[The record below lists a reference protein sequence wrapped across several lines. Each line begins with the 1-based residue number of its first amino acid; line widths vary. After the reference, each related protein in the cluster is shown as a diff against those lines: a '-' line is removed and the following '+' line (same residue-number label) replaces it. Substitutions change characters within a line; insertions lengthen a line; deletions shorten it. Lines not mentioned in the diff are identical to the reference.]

1 LLTLAAGLLV
11 TGYVHHRVGDAGT
24 PNPGTLSS
32 SRTVPR
38 AVASAGPVVVSTAPV
53 RGLRLPPKTLAL
65 TFDDGPDPTWT
76 PRLLAV
82 LRRHHVPAT
91 FFVVGARA
99 IEHPELV
106 RAEADSGSEIGL
118 HTFTHADLGRL
129 PQWRRAIE
137 IDLTEH
143 AIARA
148 AGVTARLLR
157 PPYSSTPDAVDDSE
171 WRTLQWAHSRGLVT
185 TLADLDSEDWKRPGV
200 AAILRNSE
208 PVGDSGAVVLMHD
221 GGGKRAQT
229 VAAVDQLIT
238 RLKQRGYRF
247 TTVSAGA
254 GLSEGMTSA
263 STAERLRGRALA
275 AVVKAADWEGWVVAG
290 LLTVAGVLSIARA
303 VLLLAFARR
312 HAGRN
317 RNTVDGE
324 PSETMPV
331 AESVPVSVVIPAY
344 NEAVGIA
351 ATVRSILASERADHE
366 IIVVDDG
373 STDDTARIAE
383 SLGAPQLRVLRQQNA
398 GKAAALQSGIR
409 AARHD
414 IVVLLD
420 GDTIFEPQT
429 IRLLVAAFADPTV
442 GAVAGNTKVGNRKG
456 LLGKWQHL
464 EYVVGFNLDRRLF
477 EELRC
482 MPTVPGAIGAFRKSA
497 LEQVGGVPQDT
508 LAEDTDL
515 TIAILRAGWHVVYA
529 EHARAWTEAPATLG
543 QLWRQRYRW
552 CYGTLQAM
560 WKHRHAVIER
570 GAGGKLGRRG
580 LPYLLLFQVLL
591 PMFAPVVDLFALYG
605 LIFLDPLR
613 VMGLWLAFLIV
624 QMGLAGYALRLDR
637 ERLRT
642 LWTLPLQ
649 QLVYR
654 QLMYFVVI
662 HSVATAISGVRL
674 PWQKLHRT
682 GLEPLT

>member
-1 LLTLAAGLLV
+1 
-11 TGYVHHRVGDAGT
+11 
-24 PNPGTLSS
+24 
-32 SRTVPR
+32 
-38 AVASAGPVVVSTAPV
+38 
-53 RGLRLPPKTLAL
+53 
-65 TFDDGPDPTWT
+65 
-76 PRLLAV
+76 
-82 LRRHHVPAT
+82 
-91 FFVVGARA
+91 
-99 IEHPELV
+99 
-106 RAEADSGSEIGL
+106 
-118 HTFTHADLGRL
+118 
-129 PQWRRAIE
+129 
-137 IDLTEH
+137 
-143 AIARA
+143 
-148 AGVTARLLR
+148 
-157 PPYSSTPDAVDDSE
+157 
-171 WRTLQWAHSRGLVT
+171 
-185 TLADLDSEDWKRPGV
+185 
-200 AAILRNSE
+200 
-208 PVGDSGAVVLMHD
+208 MHD

-324 PSETMPV
+324 PSETIPV

-383 SLGAPQLRVLRQQNA
+383 NLGAPQLRVLRQQNA

-482 MPTVPGAIGAFRKSA
+482 MPTVPGAIGAFRKSV